1 MRGWAIIGAA
11 LVTLGIA
18 ACGGTSVSTADV
30 KSFVT
35 TNFIKS
41 VPGVTTVP
49 TVLCVQ
55 ATDNTWNCLVN
66 YNVLSLAGS
75 SPSELPYQATLNV
88 TCDSTG
94 TCEYPAFTQ
103 TPVNP

>member
-1 MRGWAIIGAA
+1 MKKGWIIGVLAA
-11 LVTLGIA
+11 LAIT
-18 ACGGTSVSTADV
+18 ACGGSTVSTADV
-30 KSFVT
+30 KAFVL

-49 TVLCVQ
+49 TATCVQ

-66 YNVLSLAGS
+66 YDVIATTATGIGQQA
-75 SPSELPYQATLNV
+75 YQATLNV

>member
-1 MRGWAIIGAA
+1 MRGWIIGRSRCSASQLA
-11 LVTLGIA
+11 GHIGQHSRCAVVRDDELYQERA
-18 ACGGTSVSTADV
+18 R
-30 KSFVT
+30 
-35 TNFIKS
+35 
-41 VPGVTTVP
+41 VTTVP

-66 YNVLSLAGS
+66 YNVISTTGSALGQQAIRLAQRD
-75 SPSELPYQATLNV
+75 LRLR
-88 TCDSTG
+88 TG